1 MRTRQHYNR
10 PSVVRQQ
17 RCIIVTLLLII
28 GFLLWLIIRQGN
40 EIEAL
45 KLAAEEIA
53 RQAMEKPGGARNIR
67 HLLQTLVQTPLSDAL
82 LSDVPAK
89 KLRVLA
95 REGKLVVSV
104 TDGDRAETGK

>member
-10 PSVVRQQ
+10 PSAVRQQ

-45 KLAAEEIA
+45 KMAAEEIA
-53 RQAMEKPGGARNIR
+53 RQLRAMAGNGIGG
-67 HLLQTLVQTPLSDAL
+67 
-82 LSDVPAK
+82 
-89 KLRVLA
+89 
-95 REGKLVVSV
+95 
-104 TDGDRAETGK
+104 

>member
-45 KLAAEEIA
+45 KMAAEEIA
-53 RQAMEKPGGARNIR
+53 RQLRAMAGNRIGG
-67 HLLQTLVQTPLSDAL
+67 
-82 LSDVPAK
+82 
-89 KLRVLA
+89 
-95 REGKLVVSV
+95 
-104 TDGDRAETGK
+104 

>member
-1 MRTRQHYNR
+1 MRTRQRYNR

-45 KLAAEEIA
+45 KMAAEEIA
-53 RQAMEKPGGARNIR
+53 RQLRAMASNRIGG
-67 HLLQTLVQTPLSDAL
+67 
-82 LSDVPAK
+82 
-89 KLRVLA
+89 
-95 REGKLVVSV
+95 
-104 TDGDRAETGK
+104 

>member
-28 GFLLWLIIRQGN
+28 AFLLWLIIRQGN

-53 RQAMEKPGGARNIR
+53 RQLRAMAGNGIGG
-67 HLLQTLVQTPLSDAL
+67 
-82 LSDVPAK
+82 
-89 KLRVLA
+89 
-95 REGKLVVSV
+95 
-104 TDGDRAETGK
+104 